1 MEPTFKIQKN
11 VRPHICRPKEDD
23 EEFISNKIN
32 PKVSIISPSYN
43 HGQFIEETILTIAR
57 QSYKDFEHIIM
68 DGGSTDETIEIVK
81 KYPHVTFYSEK
92 DSGPCD
98 AFNKGMKIAKGDFVL
113 MSCVS
118 DGLLDEDWLKMCVSV
133 LESDEEVS
141 LVWGLPQY
149 LSEDGYLGDVC
160 YSNFMSQNPP
170 QKFDWFDYWSENRF
184 WFPEGNFIA
193 RKNVYMECFPKDDF
207 DKTIEPCLEFNFNFN
222 SKGYLPYFI
231 GVVANFGRTHS
242 NQMGQ
247 QFSLSGMSNRHMN
260 DYQSKCDSYL
270 SQNSH
275 FFRNGQS
282 SIIKKNIK
290 L

>member
-1 MEPTFKIQKN
+1 MESTFKIQKN
-11 VRPHICRPKEDD
+11 VRPHICRPKEDN

-32 PKVSIISPSYN
+32 PKVSIISTSYN
-43 HGQFIEETILTIAR
+43 HGQFVEDTVLSVAR
-57 QSYKDFEHIIM
+57 QSYKNFEHIIM
-68 DGGSTDETIEIVK
+68 DGGSTDNTAEIVK

-92 DSGPCD
+92 DSGFSE
-98 AFNKGMKIAKGDFVL
+98 AFNKGMKVAKGEFIL
-113 MSCVS
+113 LCCVS

-160 YSNFMSQNPP
+160 YSNFMSQTPP
-170 QKFDWFDYWSENRF
+170 QKFDWFNYWSETRF
-184 WFPEGNFIA
+184 WFPEGNFMA

-207 DKTIEPCLEFNFNFN
+207 DKTIEPYLEFNFNFN
-222 SKGYLPYFI
+222 SSGYLPYFI
-231 GVVANFGRTHS
+231 SAVANFGRTHS

-247 QFSLSGMSNRHMN
+247 QFSLSGMGNTHMN
-260 DYQSKCDSYL
+260 DYQSKSNLYL

-282 SIIKKNIK
+282 SIIKKI
-290 L
+290 